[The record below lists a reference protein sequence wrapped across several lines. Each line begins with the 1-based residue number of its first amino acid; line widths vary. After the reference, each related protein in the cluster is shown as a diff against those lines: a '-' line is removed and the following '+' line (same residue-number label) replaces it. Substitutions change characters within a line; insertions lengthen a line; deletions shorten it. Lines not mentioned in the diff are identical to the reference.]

1 MKLCRGILGLLS
13 EFEVCN
19 RYTYINDL
27 RRTKGRHPTRQG
39 SEVLLRMVSYVS
51 NDYRLYE

>member
-19 RYTYINDL
+19 RYTYVNDL
-27 RRTKGRHPTRQG
+27 RRAKGRHPTGQG
-39 SEVLLRMVSYVS
+39 SEVLL
-51 NDYRLYE
+51 LKIWTWK